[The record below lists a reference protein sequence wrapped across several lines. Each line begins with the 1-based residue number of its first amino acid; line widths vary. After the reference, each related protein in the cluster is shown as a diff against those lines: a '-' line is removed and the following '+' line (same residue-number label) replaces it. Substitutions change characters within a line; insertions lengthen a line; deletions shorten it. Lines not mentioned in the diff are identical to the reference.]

1 MPTLKEQIQSDMKEA
16 MKARQ
21 QERLGTIR
29 LLISEIKRR
38 EVDDQ
43 VVLEDAGVLAV
54 IEKMIKQR
62 RDSAEQMDKGGRPEL
77 AAKERAEIDVLD
89 AYRPQQL
96 DAAAVADAVT
106 AAIAELGATGP
117 GDMGK
122 VMGALKARLAGV
134 ADMTVV
140 SRLVKEQLAK

>member
-96 DAAAVADAVT
+96 DAAAVADAVA